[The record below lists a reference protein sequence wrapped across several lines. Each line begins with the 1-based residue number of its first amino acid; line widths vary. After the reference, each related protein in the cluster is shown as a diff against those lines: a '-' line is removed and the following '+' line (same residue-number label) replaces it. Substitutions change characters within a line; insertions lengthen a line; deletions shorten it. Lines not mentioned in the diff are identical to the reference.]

1 MIRLSDHA
9 PEHDLGPWETPLRE
23 LEERKAS
30 YIAQVD
36 AKGRR
41 YLGLLDQLP
50 EATPSFL
57 DLSGD
62 RVRIGSPEDL
72 APGEGERLSEVL
84 RGLSPW
90 RKGPFE
96 VFGTG
101 IDSEWVSSLKWNR
114 LQGHIAPLTGRR
126 VLDIGSSNG
135 YYLFRMAAQNPA
147 IALGIEPY
155 LTFYFQYL
163 VLQRYARVP
172 RIYSL
177 PARFEEIPALH
188 RYFDTIFCMGMLY
201 HRRSPIDTLS
211 EIRQNLRR
219 GGELILE
226 TLVIA
231 GEGDL
236 ALIPRERYAKMNNVY
251 FLPTVSA
258 LSHWLERAGFDGVR
272 CIDLTPTTSAEQR
285 RTDWVQTE
293 SLADFLDPDDPGKTV
308 EGYPAPLRAII
319 LAYAR

>member
-50 EATPSFL
+50 EATPSSL

-72 APGEGERLSEVL
+72 AAGEGERLFEVL

-177 PARFEEIPALH
+177 PARFEEMPALH

-258 LSHWLERAGFDGVR
+258 LSHWLERAGFEGVR

-319 LAYAR
+319 LANAR

>member
-50 EATPSFL
+50 EATPSSL

-72 APGEGERLSEVL
+72 AAGEGERLFEVL

-126 VLDIGSSNG
+126 ILDIGSSNG

-177 PARFEEIPALH
+177 PARFEEMPALH

-258 LSHWLERAGFDGVR
+258 LSHWLERAGFEGVR

-319 LAYAR
+319 LANAR

>member
-50 EATPSFL
+50 EATPSSL

-72 APGEGERLSEVL
+72 AAGEGERLFEVL

-177 PARFEEIPALH
+177 PARFEEMPALH

-319 LAYAR
+319 LANAR

>member
-1 MIRLSDHA
+1 MTRLSDHA
-9 PEHDLGPWETPLRE
+9 SEHDLGPWETPLRE

-50 EATPSFL
+50 EATPSCL

-62 RVRIGSPEDL
+62 RVQIGTPGDL
-72 APGEGERLSEVL
+72 PPGEGARLFAVL

-177 PARFEEIPALH
+177 PARFEEMPALH

-219 GGELILE
+219 GGELVLE

-236 ALIPRERYAKMNNVY
+236 ALIPRDRYAKMNNVY

-258 LSHWLERAGFDGVR
+258 LSHWLERAGFEGVR

-308 EGYPAPLRAII
+308 EGYPAPLRAIF
-319 LAYAR
+319 LANAR

>member
-9 PEHDLGPWETPLRE
+9 LEHDLGPWERPLRE
-23 LEERKAS
+23 LEERKEA

-50 EATPSFL
+50 MVTPSSL
-57 DLSGD
+57 DLAGD
-62 RVRIGSPEDL
+62 QVRIGTPADL
-72 APGEGERLSEVL
+72 PPGEGERLHEIL
-84 RGLSPW
+84 QGLSPW

-114 LQGHIAPLTGRR
+114 LQGHIAPLPGRR

-155 LTFYFQYL
+155 LTFYFQYRI
-163 VLQRYARVP
+163 LQHYARVP

-177 PARFEEIPALH
+177 PARFEEIPPLH

-219 GGELILE
+219 GGELVLE

-236 ALIPRERYAKMNNVY
+236 ALIPRERDAQMNNVY

-258 LSHWLERAGFDGVR
+258 LEHWLERAGFDGAR
-272 CIDLTPTTSAEQR
+272 CIDLTPTTTVEQR
-285 RTDWVQTE
+285 RTEWVQTE
-293 SLADFLDPDDPGKTV
+293 SLADFLDPADLDKTV

-319 LAYAR
+319 LANAR